1 MAKSTDDIL
10 KTALD
15 KYARAR
21 DWWHDNQEAAK
32 DDLRFARLGEQWPD
46 KLKKKREQELKPCE
60 EFNKM
65 PAFIRQVVNDARQN
79 KPSIKVHPQDSNA
92 DPRVAEILNGLIRN
106 IETTSDADVAY
117 DTAIEH
123 AVGQGFG
130 FWRINTAYTC
140 DDAFDQDIVV
150 ERIANPL
157 TVYGDPASQ
166 SADSSDWN
174 CAFVVSTLTKEEFE
188 AEYPDAEK
196 VDWESD
202 FQDCPGWID
211 GDSVVIAEYWTREKV
226 KGAIVGLNDGSVL
239 KLEEYQDRAEEFAAL
254 GIEPVGE
261 PRETETYKVTQHIM
275 SGAEILKTVD
285 WAGKYIPIVAVY
297 GDEVID
303 EDGKRHFRSLI
314 RDAKGAQRM
323 YNYMRNTAIS
333 ILALQPRVPYIGE
346 QGAFD
351 ADPNWSIANS
361 EELPY
366 LEYTQGKQMPVR
378 QPPPQGSHAVLQEAL
393 NANDDM
399 KAIIGIYDAS
409 LGARSNETSGVA
421 INARQREGDV
431 STFHF
436 IDNLTRAI
444 RHCGRILLDLI
455 PKVYSTE
462 RMVRVLGEDMSPAS
476 VQTVQLAPTGQ
487 PVQPQTNEAG
497 QVIGAVYD
505 ITAGKYDL
513 TVSAGPAFTTR
524 REEVRLM
531 MMEAAQSGGEVVAS
545 VLTPYIAKMMD
556 IPDADK
562 IGEELRA
569 KLSPQPQQGLPPEL
583 QKQIQQGQQQLQQ
596 LQVENQALKADQQ
609 GKAQDRQLKVM
620 ELQIKEKELE
630 VKAIEAQAKLIAAQQ
645 PTIVSPPSERAA
657 A

>member
-1 MAKSTDDIL
+1 MAKDDIL

-15 KYARAR
+15 KYDRAR

-32 DDLRFARLGEQWPD
+32 DDLRFARLGEQWPE
-46 KLKKKREQELKPCE
+46 KLKQKREKELKPCE

-79 KPSIKVHPQDSNA
+79 KPAIKVHPQDSNA

-150 ERIANPL
+150 ERIANPF

-239 KLEEYQDRAEEFAAL
+239 KVEEYQDRAEEFAAL

-333 ILALQPRVPYIGE
+333 ILAMQPRVPYIGE
-346 QGAFD
+346 EGTFN
-351 ADPNWSIANS
+351 ADPNWSLANS
-361 EELPY
+361 EDLPF
-366 LEYTQGKQMPVR
+366 LEYAAGKQMPVR

-436 IDNLTRAI
+436 IDNLSRAI

-476 VQTVQLAPTGQ
+476 VQTVQVAPTGQ
-487 PVQPQTNEAG
+487 PVQEQANEAG
-497 QVIGAVYD
+497 QVVSRVYD
-505 ITAGKYDL
+505 ITVGKYDL
-513 TVSAGPAFTTR
+513 VVAAGPSFTTR
-524 REEVRLM
+524 REEVRLTL
-531 MMEAAQSGGEVVAS
+531 MEAAQSGGEVVAS
-545 VLTPYIAKMMD
+545 VLVPHIAKLMD

-562 IGEELRA
+562 IGEELKA
-569 KLSPQPQQGLPPEL
+569 KLNPQPQQGIPPEL
-583 QKQIQQGQQQLQQ
+583 QQQIQQGMQRLQQ
-596 LQVENQALKADQQ
+596 VEAENQQLKADQQ